1 MKFKPHDYQ
10 VFTIKEIMTKPKI
23 ALILDMGLG

>member
-1 MKFKPHDYQ
+1 MNFKPHDYQ
-10 VFTIKEIMTKPKI
+10 AFTIGQIKAKPKI

>member
-1 MKFKPHDYQ
+1 MNFKPHDYQ
-10 VFTIKEIMTKPKI
+10 KFTIEQARAKEKI

>member
-10 VFTIKEIMTKPKI
+10 VYTIEQIKKKNKI